1 MGKRCQVC
9 DGPIVNGRCK
19 YCGMPYRN
27 DAVMYHLN
35 EDRSEHYRHSSAKV
49 RREMDQS
56 EIPLPDRKGGADYTK
71 KKTAENKGTNTP
83 VKQSR
88 TEENNKGKKMVLF
101 WMVIALLEALIEY
114 VPDVLETWKPHQIEE
129 FIYKTKIIDKDDKE
143 KKEVPDQ
150 KVMSSSELDKYDYY
164 MLNTED
170 KYYEVVESNTE
181 DFMGPGEYVVE
192 AVWEGIELEFV
203 PADGTGGGWDF
214 DQEGQQLKLELHK
227 GDHLTVTSLD
237 GQYNYF
243 RLYEIQQYDE

>member
-1 MGKRCQVC
+1 
-9 DGPIVNGRCK
+9 
-19 YCGMPYRN
+19 
-27 DAVMYHLN
+27 
-35 EDRSEHYRHSSAKV
+35 
-49 RREMDQS
+49 
-56 EIPLPDRKGGADYTK
+56 
-71 KKTAENKGTNTP
+71 
-83 VKQSR
+83 
-88 TEENNKGKKMVLF
+88 MVIF
-101 WMVIALLEALIEY
+101 WLVIALLSALIEY
-114 VPDVLETWKPHQIEE
+114 VTDVLETWKPHQIEE
-129 FIYKTKIIDKDDKE
+129 FIYKTKLIDKDDKE

-150 KVMSSSELDKYDYY
+150 KVMSSSELDEYAYY

-203 PADGTGGGWDF
+203 PADGTGGVVWDF

-227 GDHLTVTSLD
+227 GDRLTVTSLD